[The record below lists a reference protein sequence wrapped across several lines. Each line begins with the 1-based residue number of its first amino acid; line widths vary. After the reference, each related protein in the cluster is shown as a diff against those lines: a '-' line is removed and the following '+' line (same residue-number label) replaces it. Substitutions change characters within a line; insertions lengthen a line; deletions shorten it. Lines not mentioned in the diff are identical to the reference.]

1 LAPRSGD
8 TSARSRRPPR
18 RGDGRWPGRCRA
30 SLPSPPL
37 RAPPERS
44 RRPSLAGGREPVKRS
59 AFSPRYTGCPGG
71 RPMAYI
77 REIPLDELSDKAR
90 ELYEK
95 NQAQLGYVPNYL
107 KAFAHRPEVLTAWA
121 QLLGAIRS
129 NLDQR
134 RYELVTLAAAGALR
148 STYCILAHSAAL
160 LRSQIFTEDEI
171 GAIARDYR
179 TAPIT
184 RAEIAMMAFAEKVT
198 REAHSVTAADL
209 DELRRHGF
217 ADAEILDIVL
227 AA

>member
-1 LAPRSGD
+1 
-8 TSARSRRPPR
+8 
-18 RGDGRWPGRCRA
+18 
-30 SLPSPPL
+30 
-37 RAPPERS
+37 
-44 RRPSLAGGREPVKRS
+44 
-59 AFSPRYTGCPGG
+59 
-71 RPMAYI
+71 MAYI

-121 QLLGAIRS
+121 QLLGAIRG

-148 STYCILAHSAAL
+148 STYCMLAHSAAL

-227 AA
+227 AAAARCFFSKTLDGVGAEADPAFASLDAGLRALLAKGRPYDPA

>member
-1 LAPRSGD
+1 
-8 TSARSRRPPR
+8 
-18 RGDGRWPGRCRA
+18 
-30 SLPSPPL
+30 
-37 RAPPERS
+37 
-44 RRPSLAGGREPVKRS
+44 
-59 AFSPRYTGCPGG
+59 
-71 RPMAYI
+71 MAYI

-121 QLLGAIRS
+121 QLLGAIRG

-148 STYCILAHSAAL
+148 STYCMLAHSAAL

-198 REAHSVTAADL
+198 REAHAVTAADL

-227 AA
+227 AAAARCFFSKTLDGVGAEADPAFASLDVGLRALLAKGRPYDPA

>member
-1 LAPRSGD
+1 
-8 TSARSRRPPR
+8 
-18 RGDGRWPGRCRA
+18 
-30 SLPSPPL
+30 
-37 RAPPERS
+37 
-44 RRPSLAGGREPVKRS
+44 
-59 AFSPRYTGCPGG
+59 
-71 RPMAYI
+71 MAYI

-121 QLLGAIRS
+121 QLLGAIRG

-148 STYCILAHSAAL
+148 STYCMLAHSAAL

-227 AA
+227 AAAARCFFSKTLDGVGAEADPAFASLDVGLRALLAKGRPYDPRG

>member
-1 LAPRSGD
+1 
-8 TSARSRRPPR
+8 
-18 RGDGRWPGRCRA
+18 
-30 SLPSPPL
+30 
-37 RAPPERS
+37 
-44 RRPSLAGGREPVKRS
+44 
-59 AFSPRYTGCPGG
+59 
-71 RPMAYI
+71 MAYI

-121 QLLGAIRS
+121 QLLGAIRG

-148 STYCILAHSAAL
+148 STYCMLAHSAAL

-227 AA
+227 AAAARCFFSKTLDGVGAEADPSFASLDAGLRALLAKGRPYDPA

>member
-1 LAPRSGD
+1 
-8 TSARSRRPPR
+8 
-18 RGDGRWPGRCRA
+18 
-30 SLPSPPL
+30 
-37 RAPPERS
+37 
-44 RRPSLAGGREPVKRS
+44 
-59 AFSPRYTGCPGG
+59 
-71 RPMAYI
+71 MAYI

-121 QLLGAIRS
+121 QLLGAIRG

-148 STYCILAHSAAL
+148 STYCMLAHSAAL

-198 REAHSVTAADL
+198 REAHPVTAADL
-209 DELRRHGF
+209 DEIRRHGF

-227 AA
+227 AAAARCFFSKTLDGVGAEADPTFASLDAGLRALLAKGRPYVPA